1 MKYRGCL
8 GFAGLGTLAISLLFV
23 ATTIGMMFD
32 ASRADGGAMF
42 GLALFFAI
50 FGVVGGLMTKK
61 GFSKPK
67 DKALDPR
74 TIEQTVLGV
83 ARDLNGEVTVEELA
97 LATPLTV
104 AEGKKI
110 LDGMVDHG
118 AAEIGLGPNQET
130 IYVFRGFL
138 KGGKRTRSY
147 DPFDEEV
154 MFEDATA
161 KATQDA

>member
-8 GFAGLGTLAISLLFV
+8 GFAGLGSLAVSLFFV
-23 ATTIGMMFD
+23 A
-32 ASRADGGAMF
+32 AS
-42 GLALFFAI
+42 
-50 FGVVGGLMTKK
+50 VVGMFTPGERLDVMVGMAVFFGIISIGGGIATYL
-61 GFSKPK
+61 GFRKQV
-67 DKALDPR
+67 DKAMDPR
-74 TIEQTVLGV
+74 AIEQTVLGV